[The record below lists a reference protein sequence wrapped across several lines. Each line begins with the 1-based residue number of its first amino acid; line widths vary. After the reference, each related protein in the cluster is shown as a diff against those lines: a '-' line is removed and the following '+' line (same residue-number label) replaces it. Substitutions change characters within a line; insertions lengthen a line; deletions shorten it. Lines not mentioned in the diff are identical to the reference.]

1 MVAAPSGDRKWHQS
15 FVGPIMNPEQIT
27 LILFTLFNIIRILGY
42 LPQLALSL
50 RDTSGGASTS
60 IATWV
65 MFCAANT
72 SAAAYA
78 HINAGDALMA
88 TLFGANALCCLAIAA
103 VTFGKRRLLGAEARP
118 AVAAIETVAL
128 ETPAEATPTPALP
141 AAAQPAITA
150 RRRRLQVMT
159 GVAPSLT

>member
-1 MVAAPSGDRKWHQS
+1 MTA
-15 FVGPIMNPEQIT
+15 EQIT
-27 LILFTLFNIIRILGY
+27 LILFTLFNIIRIAGY
-42 LPQLALSL
+42 LPQLVLSL

-78 HINAGDALMA
+78 HINAGDTLMA

-103 VTFGKRRLLGAEARP
+103 VTFGKRRLLVARP
-118 AVAAIETVAL
+118 RAAVTGDDMAA
-128 ETPAEATPTPALP
+128 PEAPTEAAPRHALP
-141 AAAQPAITA
+141 AAVLPAITA

-159 GVAPSLT
+159 GAAPSLT